1 MARPQYD
8 TSLVLVDDN
17 FFEVV
22 DEYLRTKGI
31 FVSD

>member
-8 TSLVLVDDN
+8 TPLVLVDDN

-22 DEYLRTKGI
+22 DEYLRIKGI